1 MLAFPTVLFLHAN
14 ATSLD
19 AAVELPE
26 PARADVEQLV
36 AWVER
41 MRDGERPDEGGVPHH
56 LDRESAQPDKK
67 DEL

>member
-1 MLAFPTVLFLHAN
+1 MLLFLHAN

-26 PARADVEQLV
+26 PARADVEQLA

-41 MRDGERPDEGGVPHH
+41 MRDGERPDEGSMPHH
-56 LDRESAQPDKK
+56 LDRESPQPDKK

>member
-1 MLAFPTVLFLHAN
+1 MVLFLHAN

-26 PARADVEQLV
+26 PARADVEQLA

-41 MRDGERPDEGGVPHH
+41 MRDGGMPHH
-56 LDRESAQPDKK
+56 LDRESPQPDKK